1 MMAINIMIITTMTT
15 ILINTTTIIL
25 CKVFGFFRDKNG
37 ETGWLQGKGASWNLL
52 VFPGEGNVQKP
63 KSRKNLKSIHFCQIK
78 PFWKDLCF
86 LFKLSMQKLA
96 QCELNICTPTLGIF
110 LVYTLG
116 TPPLHNCDLILIKI
130 ICYFYNFPTLC
141 IDRQCCAM
149 RIEEGQKYDFAKI
162 GKYGCGEPEKNCC
175 KSWLPFSSL
184 STGERRGGD
193 GCLLPAAHQIDPRG
207 FPNISGTSWGPPI
220 NYVRTIGDFPL
231 QWEPRSAPSFLGKT
245 RLDAL

>member
-116 TPPLHNCDLILIKI
+116 TPPLHNYDLISIKI

-141 IDRQCCAM
+141 IHHDTSIDSAVQCGLSRGRNM
-149 RIEEGQKYDFAKI
+149 ILQKLGNMDVVSQK
-162 GKYGCGEPEKNCC
+162 K
-175 KSWLPFSSL
+175 
-184 STGERRGGD
+184 
-193 GCLLPAAHQIDPRG
+193 LLQELIAIQ
-207 FPNISGTSWGPPI
+207 
-220 NYVRTIGDFPL
+220 
-231 QWEPRSAPSFLGKT
+231 
-245 RLDAL
+245 

>member
-1 MMAINIMIITTMTT
+1 MLPFQAFHAKISPMWIKYLYSNIR
-15 ILINTTTIIL
+15 N
-25 CKVFGFFRDKNG
+25 
-37 ETGWLQGKGASWNLL
+37 
-52 VFPGEGNVQKP
+52 FP
-63 KSRKNLKSIHFCQIK
+63 SIHFG
-78 PFWKDLCF
+78 D
-86 LFKLSMQKLA
+86 
-96 QCELNICTPTLGIF
+96 
-110 LVYTLG
+110 
-116 TPPLHNCDLILIKI
+116 PPLHNCDLISIKI

-207 FPNISGTSWGPPI
+207 FPNILGTSWGPPI
-220 NYVRTIGDFPL
+220 YYVRTIGDFPL
-231 QWEPRSAPSFLGKT
+231 QWERRSAPPFWE
-245 RLDAL
+245 RLD

>member
-116 TPPLHNCDLILIKI
+116 TPPLHNCDLISIKI

-162 GKYGCGEPEKNCC
+162 GKYGWGEPEK
-175 KSWLPFSSL
+175 K
-184 STGERRGGD
+184 
-193 GCLLPAAHQIDPRG
+193 LLQELIAIQ
-207 FPNISGTSWGPPI
+207 
-220 NYVRTIGDFPL
+220 
-231 QWEPRSAPSFLGKT
+231 
-245 RLDAL
+245 